1 MRVRYGIGILSA
13 VIALSLAVSA
23 LYSIRLFTLRLP
35 ENGNALYYA
44 SRVHRG
50 DEVRIRYMHSVEK
63 SPVEGRFE
71 IAEDRQLEAVETRM
85 KSVGTGLPNT
95 ESDRTKIED
104 SWIVV
109 DEGRKKLDEIRFF
122 YSPAETEMSISV
134 KGNDIPLKD
143 IPPGGIMVLAVER
156 TSLLRWVLGGVL
168 GGNTI

>member
-1 MRVRYGIGILSA
+1 M
-13 VIALSLAVSA
+13 
-23 LYSIRLFTLRLP
+23 
-35 ENGNALYYA
+35 YYA

-85 KSVGTGLPNT
+85 KCMNYLASVGTGLPNT
-95 ESDRTKIED
+95 VPDRTKIED

-122 YSPAETEMSISV
+122 YSLRRPKYEFQNGIKTLWVFASRETTF
-134 KGNDIPLKD
+134 
-143 IPPGGIMVLAVER
+143 R
-156 TSLLRWVLGGVL
+156 
-168 GGNTI
+168 